1 MTTTKNN
8 EHKKLNFSS
17 EREQSQA
24 CLNSA
29 EHEKN
34 QGRKVLNVPN
44 KREQNQ
50 TCLDSAERE
59 GLRPKGNVP
68 NLRFPEFQGEWEE
81 LGLSELLD
89 FKNGLNPKPDKFGK
103 GIKFI
108 SVMDI
113 LNNAVITY
121 DCIKA
126 SVDVTEKELS
136 DFSVEKGDLLFQR
149 SSETLEDVGR
159 ANVYMDD
166 KTAVFGGF
174 VIRGKKKG
182 EYDPQ
187 YFNYLLRSPFA
198 RKRIIPMGAGAQ
210 HFNIGQEGLSK
221 VKLHFAN
228 IEEQKKI
235 GKMLSLLDERIATQN
250 KIIEDLK
257 KLKSAIIDYAINS
270 LNTDFAKFGSLY
282 EMAGEGGTPTTSN
295 ASFYD
300 NGKIPFVKIDDLKK
314 KYLTEN
320 KDFITELGLQKSSAW
335 LVPTR
340 SILFSNGATIG
351 EITITTYPVCTK
363 QGILGIVPKP
373 NIDVEFLYYFMS
385 SSYFRK
391 AVSRI
396 VTEGTM
402 KTAYLKDI
410 NNIRCPIP
418 KKEKQL
424 DIAKMPSA
432 LNFKIDFEQSIL
444 KLFGSQKQYL
454 LRQMFM

>member
-1 MTTTKNN
+1 M
-8 EHKKLNFSS
+8 S
-17 EREQSQA
+17 
-24 CLNSA
+24 
-29 EHEKN
+29 
-34 QGRKVLNVPN
+34 
-44 KREQNQ
+44 
-50 TCLDSAERE
+50 
-59 GLRPKGNVP
+59 P

-136 DFSVEKGDLLFQR
+136 DFSVEKGDILFQR

-250 KIIEDLK
+250 KIID
-257 KLKSAIIDYAINS
+257 KLQS
-270 LNTDFAKFGSLY
+270 LIKGIAQNIVR
-282 EMAGEGGTPTTSN
+282 N
-295 ASFYD
+295 
-300 NGKIPFVKIDDLKK
+300 
-314 KYLTEN
+314 N
-320 KDFITELGLQKSSAW
+320 KPNVRLSECLESKSST
-335 LVPTR
+335 LQESDVCEQ
-340 SILFSNGATIG
+340 G
-351 EITITTYPVCTK
+351 TYPVY
-363 QGILGIVPKP
+363 GANGIVGYLDNYNTEGEAVYIIKDGSGVGTVSYVTGKCSATGTL
-373 NIDVEFLYYFMS
+373 NTLQAKEGYSLQYLYYLLKVFNFEPYKTGMAIPHIYFKDYGKAKVFCP
-385 SSYFRK
+385 SY
-391 AVSRI
+391 
-396 VTEGTM
+396 TEQLRYARLLSAIDN
-402 KTAYLKDI
+402 KLSI
-410 NNIRCPIP
+410 EQNILTELR
-418 KKEKQL
+418 L
-424 DIAKMPSA
+424 
-432 LNFKIDFEQSIL
+432 
-444 KLFGSQKQYL
+444 QKQYL
-454 LRQMFM
+454 LCQMFI